1 MKRRDFLSVSS
12 SAALGLGLA
21 PGTAAAR
28 GLPNR
33 RSRAL
38 RILILG
44 GTGFIGP
51 HQVRYALERGHTVTL
66 FNRGRTNPHLF
77 PGVEKL
83 VGDRDGDLDALRG
96 REWDAVLD
104 NSGFE
109 PLIVRDSA
117 QLLSGSVGQ
126 YLFVSTQSVYAER
139 SIIDQDES
147 GAVGRPGIPEDQWE
161 GYGPLKALCER
172 EVQRALPGGSTIVRP
187 PVIVGPGDASDRF
200 TYWVDRV
207 HRGGEVLAPGAPA
220 DPTQFIDVRDLTQWM
235 VRCLENGVTG
245 VYNATGPRAPL
256 STAEMLY
263 GIRAVTTSDVRFTWV
278 DADFLAAHGVRPFSH
293 MPLWQPPVGRTAGFF
308 RMNAERAQAEGLSY
322 RPLAETAADTLAWW
336 LTEPQERR
344 TGLRVGVSNEREREV
359 LRAWH
364 ARSPT

>member
-104 NSGFE
+104 NSGFG
-109 PLIVRDSA
+109 PPIVRDSA
-117 QLLSGSVGQ
+117 QLLSGSVGKT
-126 YLFVSTQSVYAER
+126 LLVS
-139 SIIDQDES
+139 
-147 GAVGRPGIPEDQWE
+147 
-161 GYGPLKALCER
+161 
-172 EVQRALPGGSTIVRP
+172 P
-187 PVIVGPGDASDRF
+187 PSAS
-200 TYWVDRV
+200 
-207 HRGGEVLAPGAPA
+207 P
-220 DPTQFIDVRDLTQWM
+220 
-235 VRCLENGVTG
+235 
-245 VYNATGPRAPL
+245 
-256 STAEMLY
+256 
-263 GIRAVTTSDVRFTWV
+263 
-278 DADFLAAHGVRPFSH
+278 
-293 MPLWQPPVGRTAGFF
+293 
-308 RMNAERAQAEGLSY
+308 
-322 RPLAETAADTLAWW
+322 
-336 LTEPQERR
+336 ERR
-344 TGLRVGVSNEREREV
+344 GPEPHPPDGPDLPSK
-359 LRAWH
+359 
-364 ARSPT
+364 